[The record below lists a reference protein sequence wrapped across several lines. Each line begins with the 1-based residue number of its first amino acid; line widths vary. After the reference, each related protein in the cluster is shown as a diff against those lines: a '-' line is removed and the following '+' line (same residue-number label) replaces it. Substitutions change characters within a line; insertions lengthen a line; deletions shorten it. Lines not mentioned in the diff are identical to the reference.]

1 MNDGAERSQTAQDD
15 ENGRFDPL
23 SPNHLKL
30 SRLIGGS
37 LTALVAIIA
46 IGMLAIWYLI
56 NPALDLPF
64 AVAAIAAL
72 FGVSFVFWFGWIFP
86 SMSYRRAGWRLSEIG
101 LEIRRGVW
109 WRHRIVVP
117 HSRIQHSDIEQGPL
131 QRRFD
136 LSTLVVHTAG
146 TKNSSVS
153 LEGIRHE
160 TAQRLRE
167 ALVTN
172 RLARVSKT
180 KARPNV

>member
-1 MNDGAERSQTAQDD
+1 MNDGIKLSQTTEDD

-37 LTALVAIIA
+37 MTALVAIIA
-46 IGMLAIWYLI
+46 IGILVIWYLI
-56 NPALDLPF
+56 NQALDLPF
-64 AVAAIAAL
+64 AVAAIIAL
-72 FGVSFVFWFGWIFP
+72 IVVSFAFWLGWVFP

-136 LSTLVVHTAG
+136 LSTLIVHTAG

-167 ALVTN
+167 ALVTS
-172 RLARVSKT
+172 RLTRVSET
-180 KARPNV
+180 QARSNV